1 MSDQLPRPTPE
12 QVERARWDL
21 LLLDIEHRTEQIRQI
36 KTFEGWRLLFSEL
49 TAVAAILGVGIAIGH
64 FVIGH

>member
-1 MSDQLPRPTPE
+1 
-12 QVERARWDL
+12 
-21 LLLDIEHRTEQIRQI
+21 
-36 KTFEGWRLLFSEL
+36 LLFSKL